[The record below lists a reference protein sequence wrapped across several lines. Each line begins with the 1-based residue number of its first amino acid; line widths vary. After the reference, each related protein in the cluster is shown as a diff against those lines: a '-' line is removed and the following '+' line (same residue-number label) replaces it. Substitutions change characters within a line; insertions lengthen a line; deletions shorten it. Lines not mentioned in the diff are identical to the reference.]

1 MSTVTIIEKTGLPR
15 DWLELSWKMLVLR
28 GAIGAAF
35 GLMLLVWPG
44 KSLVVLAIL
53 WGIWALLDGLGT
65 GLHVFAKG
73 IPPGARFLA
82 ALLGLVSVIAAIVA
96 ITTPTFAVTAI
107 TWVLGLWLIARG
119 IAELLAAF
127 SITEAKGK
135 FLLVIS
141 GGIDIAIGVLFMA
154 NPGRSALAMAFLLGL
169 LALIWGLVLVA
180 AGLALR
186 SQVKT
191 LRAQAVANQP

>member
-1 MSTVTIIEKTGLPR
+1 VSTVTIIEKTGLPQ